1 MYQDDE
7 KAGMVESLLG
17 LAFCASSYP
26 LLFESHRF
34 IFYYGIFGCIF
45 GFLCFVFAYL
55 MNPQKNMVVFKM
67 DENGIY
73 FHNGK
78 SHSFEWLDLEQVS
91 VRLATDEKGYKKLM
105 LCFTTIDKREYKFN
119 IFEYVVN
126 DLRTIHRLKKSVLFF
141 SNGIVPFKHY
151 TRWSK
156 SHN

>member
-1 MYQDDE
+1 
-7 KAGMVESLLG
+7 
-17 LAFCASSYP
+17 
-26 LLFESHRF
+26 
-34 IFYYGIFGCIF
+34 
-45 GFLCFVFAYL
+45 

-91 VRLATDEKGYKKLM
+91 VRLATDEKGYKNRM

-151 TRWSK
+151 TR
-156 SHN
+156 